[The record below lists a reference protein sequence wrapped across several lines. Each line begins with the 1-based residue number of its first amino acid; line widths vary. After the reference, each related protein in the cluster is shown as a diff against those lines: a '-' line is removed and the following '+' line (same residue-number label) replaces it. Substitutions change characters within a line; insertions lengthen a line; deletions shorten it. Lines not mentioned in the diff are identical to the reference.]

1 MLRYML
7 PVTHR
12 PDRDGVVSQHRH
24 VPFFL
29 ALEIAAQAWARAL
42 ATTCEGLLAP
52 ADLAVVDVAST
63 YRRELFT
70 GDVLFE
76 VALSKFGSSSL
87 TFALE
92 LTQHDHPAASLTA
105 TLVKVD
111 ADRLHSMPFTPEQRA
126 ALDRLLL
133 V

>member
-1 MLRYML
+1 MLPFML

-29 ALEIAAQAWARAL
+29 ALEIAAQAWAQAL

-52 ADLAVVDVAST
+52 ADLAVVDVTST

-76 VALSKFGSSSL
+76 VTLAKFGSSSL

-92 LTQHDHPAASLTA
+92 LSQNEQAAASLTT

-126 ALDRLLL
+126 GLQRLLL
-133 V
+133 A